1 MDLTPRQHELLEAAQ
16 TRRRL
21 REQLTIEELSE
32 FLDVSIRTIQ
42 RMHRYGQGPP
52 RIKRGHR
59 LVYPIADLLVWSPVH
74 LGRDRVDHPP
84 T

>member
-1 MDLTPRQHELLEAAQ
+1 MDLTSRQHELLEAAR

-32 FLDVSIRTIQ
+32 FLAVSVRTIQ
-42 RMHRYGQGPP
+42 RMHKYGQGPL

-59 LVYPIADLLVWSPVH
+59 LVYPIADLLVWWPVH
-74 LGRDRVDHPP
+74 LSRATEGAN
-84 T
+84 